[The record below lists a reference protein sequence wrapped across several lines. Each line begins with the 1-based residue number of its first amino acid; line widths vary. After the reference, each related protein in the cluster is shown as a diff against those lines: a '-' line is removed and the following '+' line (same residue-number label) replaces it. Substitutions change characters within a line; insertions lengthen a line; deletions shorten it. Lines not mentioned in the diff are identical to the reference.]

1 MTSGSA
7 VSARER
13 GRAGAREA
21 GRLLG
26 RAAGPSARAGAGA
39 RERADQLGRTAGE
52 KENRPE
58 FGFCFSFSKILNSD
72 TIGLF
77 H

>member
-1 MTSGSA
+1 
-7 VSARER
+7 V
-13 GRAGAREA
+13 
-21 GRLLG
+21 
-26 RAAGPSARAGAGA
+26 GAGEGA
-39 RERADQLGRTAGE
+39 GERADQLGRTAGE

-72 TIGLF
+72 TICLF